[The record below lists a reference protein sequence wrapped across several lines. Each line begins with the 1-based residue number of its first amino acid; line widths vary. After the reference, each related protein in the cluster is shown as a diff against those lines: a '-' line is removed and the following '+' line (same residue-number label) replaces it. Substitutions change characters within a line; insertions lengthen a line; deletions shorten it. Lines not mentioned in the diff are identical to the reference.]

1 MEEELGRSQVRGHRV
16 QRSKSLSQAKK
27 IIKGLG
33 KQIIGGVP
41 PSCGSPSFLWEP
53 LLPVRAPEFDSTNGK
68 RSTTKPNKAMTTTT
82 MMINRRSAT
91 MLHFCHRFQCIENA
105 VVARDWISGTR
116 VCIISQKLLCCCAD
130 GLSYCIVNS
139 ISDILAT
146 LALAGIQ
153 GRTLGRQNASLP

>member
-1 MEEELGRSQVRGHRV
+1 MVEFLLPVG
-16 QRSKSLSQAKK
+16 A
-27 IIKGLG
+27 
-33 KQIIGGVP
+33 P
-41 PSCGSPSFLWEP
+41 PSC
-53 LLPVRAPEFDSTNGK
+53 RAPEFDSTNGK
-68 RSTTKPNKAMTTTT
+68 RSTTKPNKAMTTMTMTT
-82 MMINRRSAT
+82 MTTKMINRRSAT